1 MNKKVKRKNNEKLK
15 QKVRYLKKNDPLNLF
30 LKKIT

>member
-1 MNKKVKRKNNEKLK
+1 MNKKVKRKNNEMVK
-15 QKVRYLKKNDPLNLF
+15 QKVRYLEKNDPLNLF